1 MELPDITPQEGFDK
15 LGFLRPNPTV
25 GFQIPRFFFNVIQ
38 TVLSLTLSHL
48 INKKIQVFF
57 LFAVVREEFSFYRFW
72 TSYLQCIP
80 SEQRKTREEKDK
92 RPNPTLSKNLTYW
105 ISEGDDET

>member
-57 LFAVVREEFSFYRFW
+57 CLQLFGKNLVSIGFEHHIYNVFHLNKGKREK
-72 TSYLQCIP
+72 
-80 SEQRKTREEKDK
+80 RKI
-92 RPNPTLSKNLTYW
+92 NVPTLLSAKT
-105 ISEGDDET
+105 